1 MTNSPCLHLGK
12 GINNSM
18 ENMHTDVRVSKVR
31 CGLTVFDGDG
41 DDDDNKYD
49 SRQLN
54 EMSTTDDFASY
65 KIPSPLHIN

>member
-1 MTNSPCLHLGK
+1 
-12 GINNSM
+12 M

-65 KIPSPLHIN
+65 KIQSPLHIN

>member
-1 MTNSPCLHLGK
+1 
-12 GINNSM
+12 
-18 ENMHTDVRVSKVR
+18 MHTDVRVSKVR

-54 EMSTTDDFASY
+54 ETSTTDDFASY
-65 KIPSPLHIN
+65 KIQSPLHINSFRQLIS

>member
-1 MTNSPCLHLGK
+1 
-12 GINNSM
+12 M

-49 SRQLN
+49 RRQLN

-65 KIPSPLHIN
+65 KIQSPLHINSFHQLIS

>member
-1 MTNSPCLHLGK
+1 
-12 GINNSM
+12 M
-18 ENMHTDVRVSKVR
+18 ENVHTDVRVSKVR
-31 CGLTVFDGDG
+31 CGLTVFDG

-65 KIPSPLHIN
+65 KIQSPMHINSFHQLIS

>member
-1 MTNSPCLHLGK
+1 
-12 GINNSM
+12 M

-49 SRQLN
+49 IRQLN
-54 EMSTTDDFASY
+54 EMSTTDDFTSY
-65 KIPSPLHIN
+65 KIQSPLHINSFHQLIS

>member
-1 MTNSPCLHLGK
+1 
-12 GINNSM
+12 M

-54 EMSTTDDFASY
+54 KMSTTDDFASY
-65 KIPSPLHIN
+65 KIQSPLHINSFHQLIS